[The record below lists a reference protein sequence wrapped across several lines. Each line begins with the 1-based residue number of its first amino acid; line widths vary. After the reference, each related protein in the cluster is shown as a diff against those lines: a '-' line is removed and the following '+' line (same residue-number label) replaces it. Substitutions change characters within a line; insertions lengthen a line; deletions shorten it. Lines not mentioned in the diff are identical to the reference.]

1 MAPSSLPAQRQP
13 EKLLLRPTRGLASLN
28 LHDLWVYREL
38 VYFLTWRDI
47 IVRYKQ
53 TMLGAAWAIIRPV
66 TEMVIFTLVFNRL
79 AGLSAGDTPYEI
91 FNFTAL
97 LPWGLFSKA
106 VSDAGRS
113 LVNNR
118 NMITKVYFPRLVIPF
133 SSVLS
138 GLVDFGIGFIVLLG
152 LIAYF
157 HFSPG
162 QVFNFQF
169 TPALLTLPL
178 FVLLTLITALG
189 ASLWFSAMNVIYRD
203 VAHVLPFLSQVWFY
217 ATPIVYSY
225 NEISPQWQWL
235 LALNPMTGVVEGFR
249 WALLGSAAPST
260 TMLVVSIV
268 LALVMLVGGMFY
280 FRNMERTFADE
291 I

>member
-1 MAPSSLPAQRQP
+1 MADTPLPAQRRP
-13 EKLLLRPTRGLASLN
+13 EKLLLRPTHGLASLN
-28 LHDLWVYREL
+28 LRDLWIYREL

-53 TMLGAAWAIIRPV
+53 TMLGAAWAVIRPV
-66 TEMVIFTLVFNRL
+66 TEMVIYTLLFNRL
-79 AGLSAGDTPYEI
+79 AGLTADGMPYEI

-97 LPWGLFSKA
+97 LPWGLFAKA
-106 VSDAGRS
+106 LGDAGRS

-138 GLVDFGIGFIVLLG
+138 GLVDFGIGFVVLMG
-152 LIAYF
+152 MIAYF
-157 HFSPG
+157 HHSPG
-162 QVFNFQF
+162 QAFDFHF

-178 FVLLTLITALG
+178 FVLLTLVTALG

-203 VAHVLPFLSQVWFY
+203 VGHVLPFVSQVWFY
-217 ATPIVYSY
+217 ATPIVYAYSG
-225 NEISPQWQWL
+225 IGPQWQWL

-249 WALLGSAAPST
+249 WALLGSAAPPT
-260 TMLVVSIV
+260 AMLVISTLV
-268 LALVMLVGGMFY
+268 ALVMLVSGMFY